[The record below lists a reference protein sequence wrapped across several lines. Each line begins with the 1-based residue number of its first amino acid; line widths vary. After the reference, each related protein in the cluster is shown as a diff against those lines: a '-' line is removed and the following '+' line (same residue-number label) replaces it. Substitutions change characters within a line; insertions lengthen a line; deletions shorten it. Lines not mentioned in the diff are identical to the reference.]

1 MTIDRH
7 FWQAKNI
14 CWNAGHAGAAT
25 LQRAL
30 AYRLATKLP
39 QPDETLTIDSH
50 FAQEESPTRAQNV
63 YRW

>member
-1 MTIDRH
+1 LASKEHLLER
-7 FWQAKNI
+7 WPPPAR
-14 CWNAGHAGAAT
+14 
-25 LQRAL
+25 QRSNEHL